1 METKQ
6 QVKHTNGPWYLG
18 SGKEDKHNIVTT
30 NGNMIVF
37 LDGRRPVM
45 NENKANARLIAA
57 APELLEACKEA
68 LDVMITA
75 GICLEGYELW
85 GKEKYDNKI
94 ALIGQAIA
102 KAEGRG

>member
-1 METKQ
+1 MNTKQ
-6 QVKHTNGPWYLG
+6 QGKHTAGEWYLG
-18 SGKEDKHNIVTT
+18 SGKDDKHNIVTAE
-30 NGNMIVF
+30 GNMIVF
-37 LDGRRPVM
+37 LDGRRPAI
-45 NENKANARLIAA
+45 NENEANARLIAA
-57 APELLEACKEA
+57 APEMLEACKEA

-102 KAEGRG
+102 KAEGR